1 MLGSLIAAG
10 CGAQPTTNVVDNSN
24 GVVKTA
30 NMNSVNTNTASSA
43 TSVVDAR
50 EPDQYQATVKV
61 RVEAVGQQQATAL
74 PTLSANVARSGD
86 DRRMEFTMPAGG
98 RVIFLDKG
106 GVNYLVLPDKKQY
119 AELTKEAVGFEVR
132 RILMPETIVKQA
144 KAIPGVRFVGEEQL
158 NGRAVNRYEYGSV
171 ANTNSQAGQVATQA
185 YLLVDKET
193 GLPLRS
199 ETIAE
204 SQSGGTVQGISGM
217 RLLTE
222 ISEIKTSPEAGIFD
236 VPTGMEKIEASQVRA
251 QVDMIFNTLA
261 SFAAQMMKQSQPPP
275 PPPAAANSTASPTR

>member
-1 MLGSLIAAG
+1 
-10 CGAQPTTNVVDNSN
+10 
-24 GVVKTA
+24 
-30 NMNSVNTNTASSA
+30 
-43 TSVVDAR
+43 
-50 EPDQYQATVKV
+50 
-61 RVEAVGQQQATAL
+61 
-74 PTLSANVARSGD
+74 
-86 DRRMEFTMPAGG
+86 
-98 RVIFLDKG
+98 
-106 GVNYLVLPDKKQY
+106 
-119 AELTKEAVGFEVR
+119 
-132 RILMPETIVKQA
+132 
-144 KAIPGVRFVGEEQL
+144 VRFVGEEQL